1 LISQRPAPCRHE
13 TGEKGIIAIAPLLH
27 EAPFPRLR
35 LHRPLIKELTLN
47 HDNDTNNQRDGRSR
61 LRAFLIERRSA
72 LCRAIEKMQSIPPD
86 TFFSIMRTPYRIA
99 ALLAAFYVLIRH
111 AIEHHDMDTISHRFN
126 ALSPDQQHFLLT
138 TGAISIGVLVVALL
152 GIWFACRAIRAFV
165 VHNFTKRLAP
175 DESRTIV
182 PLLKALQTSLWVG
195 VVVSFI
201 ATIHAIGVHPHISSA
216 LIITSYA
223 FAAAALLTGA
233 CEKHALKAAV
243 SNEERAW

>member
-1 LISQRPAPCRHE
+1 LQRQAPCRHE

-27 EAPFPRLR
+27 GAPFPRLR
-35 LHRPLIKELTLN
+35 LHRPRIKELPLN

-61 LRAFLIERRSA
+61 LRAFLIERLSA
-72 LCRAIEKMQSIPPD
+72 SRHAIERMQGIQTD
-86 TFFSIMRTPYRIA
+86 TFFKKMRTPYRIA
-99 ALLAAFYVLIRH
+99 ALVAAFYFLIRH
-111 AIEHHDMDTISHRFN
+111 AIEHHDIDTISHRFN
-126 ALSPDQQHFLLT
+126 ALSHDQQQFLLT
-138 TGAISIGVLVVALL
+138 TCAISIGVVVVALL
-152 GIWFACRAIRAFV
+152 GIWFTCRAIRAFV
-165 VHNFTKRLAP
+165 VHNFAKRLAP
-175 DESRTIV
+175 DESRSIV
-182 PLLKALQTSLWVG
+182 PLLKTLQTSLWVG

-216 LIITSYA
+216 LMITSYA